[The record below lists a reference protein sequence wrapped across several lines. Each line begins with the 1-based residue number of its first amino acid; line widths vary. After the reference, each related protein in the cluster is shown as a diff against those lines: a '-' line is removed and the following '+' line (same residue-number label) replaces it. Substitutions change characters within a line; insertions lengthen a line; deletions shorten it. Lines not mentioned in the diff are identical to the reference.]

1 MKELNEKEALNKAAA
16 YCSAAE
22 HCKSEVLDKLKG
34 WGVGDDI
41 AEKTV
46 ETLVREK
53 FISDDR
59 FARAYVRD
67 KLRFAG
73 WGRQK
78 SAMMLRA
85 KNIAPEIIS
94 DAISGIDENEYME
107 MLFKILKS
115 KERTL
120 KYSNDYE
127 RRGKLMRFA
136 ASRGFESRAVSVYFE
151 SSGKDDGFDCD
162 RDFDIYD

>member
-1 MKELNEKEALNKAAA
+1 MKELSEKEALNKAAA
-16 YCSAAE
+16 YCSATE

-34 WGVGDDI
+34 WGVDDDI

-46 ETLVREK
+46 DILVREK

-94 DAISGIDENEYME
+94 EAISGIDENEYME
-107 MLFKILKS
+107 ILFKILKA

-120 KYSNDYE
+120 KYSSDYE

-136 ASRGFESRAVSVYFE
+136 ASRGFESRAVYVYFE
-151 SSGKDDGFDCD
+151 SSCEDDGFDD
-162 RDFDIYD
+162 AQDFDIYD

>member
-22 HCKSEVLDKLKG
+22 HCRSEVFEKLKG
-34 WGVGDDI
+34 WGVGDEIAMKTIDI
-41 AEKTV
+41 
-46 ETLVREK
+46 LVREK

-73 WGRQK
+73 WGRRK

-85 KNIAPEIIS
+85 KDIAPDIIS
-94 DAISGIDENEYME
+94 EAVSSVDEAEYAGV
-107 MLFKILKS
+107 LARILKT
-115 KERTL
+115 KERSL
-120 KYSNDYE
+120 KYRNGYE

-136 ASRGFESRAVSVYFE
+136 VSRGFEPEAVSACLK
-151 SSGKDDGFDCD
+151 SSPADDDFSGDD
-162 RDFDIYD
+162 DFDIC